1 MECRLGRSI
10 WDLKKNLEKL
20 FLWREQIIWQKWKW
34 GGCVGYIT
42 LVRVRYKMKR
52 ILDFFFSL
60 DTFLKVKVTGLVVNS
75 AQHRGKVAIRLTLGS
90 CLELLVD
97 YGCCA
102 VLSLSVMS
110 DSCDPMD
117 FNPPGSSV
125 LGDSPGKNTGVDC
138 HAFLQGV
145 FPNQELNPGLPYCR
159 WILYHL
165 SHLRSPSILDW

>member
-1 MECRLGRSI
+1 M
-10 WDLKKNLEKL
+10 
-20 FLWREQIIWQKWKW
+20 
-34 GGCVGYIT
+34 
-42 LVRVRYKMKR
+42 
-52 ILDFFFSL
+52 

-138 HAFLQGV
+138 HAFLQGF

-165 SHLRSPSILDW
+165 SHQRSPSILDW